1 MNDKSTKSQ
10 IMVYNKQNVEEK
22 DMKEENVNAR
32 KKDGI
37 RHTKPYLKTEKGEK
51 DRGF

>member
-10 IMVYNKQNVEEK
+10 TMVYNKQNVEEK

-32 KKDGI
+32 KND
-37 RHTKPYLKTEKGEK
+37 
-51 DRGF
+51 